1 MDPIEKLDCPVLAP
15 LNTAGMATDPMSA
28 WPMLAWFLW
37 IMVALQK
44 HKKISFCST
53 ICRTGGWSFHVAFDV
68 KNLLTIVN

>member
-44 HKKISFCST
+44 NKKIECKHK
-53 ICRTGGWSFHVAFDV
+53 IYIYKDARM
-68 KNLLTIVN
+68 